1 MTAQGKRTAHE
12 GSRTMDRITLGY
24 LIRLQGES
32 YRTPREEAD
41 LALMLHLERRG
52 ELPWQ
57 KGGAQ

>member
-1 MTAQGKRTAHE
+1 
-12 GSRTMDRITLGY
+12 MDRITLGY